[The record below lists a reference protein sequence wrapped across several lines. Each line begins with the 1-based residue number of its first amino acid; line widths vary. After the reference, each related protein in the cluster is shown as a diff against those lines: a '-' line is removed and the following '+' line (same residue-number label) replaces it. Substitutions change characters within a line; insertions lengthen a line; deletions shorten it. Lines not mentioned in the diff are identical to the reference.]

1 MLKKS
6 KIKLFTSET
15 AKNASD
21 SALSPEQIN
30 DPTNSNA
37 TANDAEYLKEL
48 AQVVKDRA
56 AD

>member
-6 KIKLFTSET
+6 KMKLFTSET
-15 AKNASD
+15 AKSASD
-21 SALSPEQIN
+21 SALSPE
-30 DPTNSNA
+30 PTNGPINSNA

>member
-6 KIKLFTSET
+6 KMKLFTSET
-15 AKNASD
+15 TKNASD

-48 AQVVKDRA
+48 EQVVKDRA